1 MKFLLIPL
9 SAMILSSVA
18 HGGEEPRIEAF
29 KAAFHVGKSVM
40 ACGKV
45 AEVKESRNVIYMN
58 LDKPYPNQTLGV
70 LIWSSDRDRFEQRFG
85 KLSAF
90 RGERV
95 CARGKIEDYQGHLQI
110 KLSNP
115 QLLRLIK

>member
-1 MKFLLIPL
+1 MVF
-9 SAMILSSVA
+9 SSVA
-18 HGGEEPRIEAF
+18 HSEEPKIEAF

-45 AEVKESRNVIYMN
+45 AEVKEGRSVIYLN
-58 LDKPYPNQTLGV
+58 LDKPYPNQTLGLLV
-70 LIWSSDRDRFEQRFG
+70 WSSDRDRFEQRFG
-85 KLSAF
+85 KLETF

-95 CARGKIEDYQGHLQI
+95 CARGQIEDYKGSLQI

-115 QLLRLIK
+115 QFLRLIK